1 MRIYSAELG
10 INFFGNES
18 NKKNQLNKIEI
29 LKKNINNFKI
39 FLVIAGTNT
48 CQIPGISAAGINAKS
63 RRKTALADAEFL
75 LKGASK
81 DHKYKLPL
89 LNAGVTPAL
98 ISYVCSKLINI
109 HPVIVP
115 LGIGVEPYFNHLV
128 VEDRNLGPSN
138 CLTTGQSMTKERV
151 INLYERGISIGKSS
165 KQPILISESVPG
177 GTTTAQAV
185 MEAFGLRV
193 SNLVGSSLFKAPREL
208 RKKVVQKGLFNANLK
223 ADFDSFDVVAA
234 VGDPFQAFSMGLL
247 IGARLA
253 KQPVI
258 LSGGSQMVAVI
269 LLVLE
274 LLDLKNKN
282 DFFENVFIATTGW
295 LVKDNSL
302 NDLLS
307 LINEKYDVKLSGL
320 ASPLNFKSS
329 KYKELKDYELGHV
342 KEGVGAGGIS
352 LLAFLDGFNNE
363 EIVSLC
369 QQNLEMMKGL
379 GQISLE
385 KDS

>member
-1 MRIYSAELG
+1 MYSKELG

-18 NKKNQLNKIEI
+18 NKKTKLKKIDI
-29 LKKNINNFKI
+29 LKNNINNFKI

-48 CQIPGISAAGINAKS
+48 SQIPGISAAGLNAKS
-63 RRKTALADAEFL
+63 RRITALADAEFL
-75 LKGASK
+75 LMGASK
-81 DHKYKLPL
+81 DHKYKLPP

-98 ISYVCSKLINI
+98 ISHVCSKLLNVY
-109 HPVIVP
+109 PVIVP
-115 LGIGVEPYFNHLV
+115 LGIEVKPHFNHLI
-128 VEDRNLGPSN
+128 VEDRDLGPSN
-138 CLTTGQSMTKERV
+138 CLSTGKSMPRDRV
-151 INLYERGISIGKSS
+151 VNLYKRGLEIGKSS

-193 SNLVGSSLFKAPREL
+193 SNLVGSSLFKAPRDL
-208 RKKVVQKGLFNANLK
+208 RRKVVQKGLLNANLK
-223 ADFDSFDVVAA
+223 NDFDSFDVVAA

-247 IGARLA
+247 IGTRLA

-258 LSGGSQMVAVI
+258 LSGGSQMLAVI

-274 LLDLKNKN
+274 FLGEKNK
-282 DFFENVFIATTGW
+282 DEFIEDVFIATTGW

-302 NDLLS
+302 NDLVN
-307 LINEKYDVKLSGL
+307 LINEKYDVKLLGL

-352 LLAFLDGFNNE
+352 LLAFLDGFKNE

-369 QQNLEMMKGL
+369 QQNLEMMKDL

-385 KDS
+385 KDC

>member
-1 MRIYSAELG
+1 MYSKELG
-10 INFFGNES
+10 INFFGIES
-18 NKKNQLNKIEI
+18 NKKRQFNRIEI

-48 CQIPGISAAGINAKS
+48 SQIPGISAAGINPKS
-63 RRKTALADAEFL
+63 RRITALADAEFL
-75 LKGASK
+75 LRGASK

-98 ISYVCSKLINI
+98 ISHVCSKLINV

-115 LGIGVEPYFNHLV
+115 LGIGVKPNFNHLV
-128 VEDRNLGPSN
+128 VEDKDLGPSN
-138 CLTTGQSMTKERV
+138 CLTSGKSMPKERV
-151 INLYERGISIGKSS
+151 LNLYERGLAIGNSS

-185 MEAFGLRV
+185 MEAFGLQV
-193 SNLVGSSLFKAPREL
+193 SNLVGSSLYRAPREL
-208 RKKVVQKGLFNANLK
+208 RRKVVQKGIMNANLK
-223 ADFDSFDVVAA
+223 TDFDSFDVVAS

-247 IGARLA
+247 IGARSA
-253 KQPVI
+253 NQPVI
-258 LSGGSQMVAVI
+258 LSGGSQMLAVI
-269 LLVLE
+269 MLVLE
-274 LLDLKNKN
+274 FLGAKNKD
-282 DFFENVFIATTGW
+282 DFIEDVFIATTGW

-302 NDLLS
+302 IDLLN
-307 LINEKYDVKLSGL
+307 LINEKYDVNLLGL

-329 KYKELKDYELGHV
+329 IYKELKDYEIGHV

-352 LLAFLDGFNNE
+352 ILAFLNGFKNH

-369 QQNLEMMKGL
+369 QQNLEKMKRL

-385 KDS
+385 KDC

>member
-1 MRIYSAELG
+1 MYSKELG

-18 NKKNQLNKIEI
+18 NKKRKLKRVDI

-39 FLVIAGTNT
+39 FLIIAGTNT
-48 CQIPGISAAGINAKS
+48 SQIQGISAAGISAKS
-63 RRKTALADAEFL
+63 RRITALADAEFL
-75 LKGASK
+75 LMGASK
-81 DHKYKLPL
+81 DHKYKLPP

-98 ISYVCSKLINI
+98 ISHVCSKLINVY
-109 HPVIVP
+109 PVIVP
-115 LGIGVEPYFNHLV
+115 LGIEVKPHFNHLI
-128 VEDRNLGPSN
+128 VEDRDLGPSN
-138 CLTTGQSMTKERV
+138 CLTTGKSMPRERV
-151 INLYERGISIGKSS
+151 VNLYERGLEIGKSS

-208 RKKVVQKGLFNANLK
+208 RRQVVKRGLFNANFK

-247 IGARLA
+247 IGARFA
-253 KQPVI
+253 NQPVI
-258 LSGGSQMVAVI
+258 LSGGSQMMAII

-274 LLDLKNKN
+274 LLDEKNK
-282 DFFENVFIATTGW
+282 DEFIEDVFIATTRW

-302 NDLLS
+302 NDLVN
-307 LINEKYDVKLSGL
+307 LINEKYDVKLLGL
-320 ASPLNFKSS
+320 ASPLNFESS
-329 KYKELKDYELGHV
+329 KYKELRDYELGHV

-352 LLAFLDGFNNE
+352 LLAFLDGFKNE

-385 KDS
+385 KDC

>member
-1 MRIYSAELG
+1 MYSTELG
-10 INFFGNES
+10 INFFGNAS
-18 NKKNQLNKIEI
+18 NKKRQLNKIEI

-39 FLVIAGTNT
+39 FLIIAGTNT
-48 CQIPGISAAGINAKS
+48 SQILGISAAGINPKS
-63 RRKTALADAEFL
+63 RRITALADAEFM
-75 LKGASK
+75 LKGASE

-98 ISYVCSKLINI
+98 ISHVCTKLINV
-109 HPVIVP
+109 HPVIIP
-115 LGIGVEPYFNHLV
+115 LGIGVKPYFNHLV
-128 VEDRNLGPSN
+128 VEDSDLGPSN
-138 CLTTGQSMTKERV
+138 CVTTGKSMSKERV
-151 INLYERGISIGKSS
+151 LNLYERGLAIGKSS

-193 SNLVGSSLFKAPREL
+193 SNLIGSSLYKAPREL
-208 RKKVVQKGLFNANLK
+208 RRSVVQRGLMNANLK
-223 ADFDSFDVVAA
+223 TDFDSFDVVAS

-247 IGARLA
+247 LGARIVN
-253 KQPVI
+253 QPVI

-274 LLDLKNKN
+274 LLGKKNKD
-282 DFFENVFIATTGW
+282 DFIEDIFVATTGW
-295 LVKDNSL
+295 LIKDNSL
-302 NDLLS
+302 NELLN
-307 LINEKYDVKLSGL
+307 LINEKYDVSLLGL

-329 KYKELKDYELGHV
+329 KFKELKDYELGHV

-352 LLAFLDGFNNE
+352 LLAFLDGFKNE

-385 KDS
+385 KDC

>member
-1 MRIYSAELG
+1 MYSSKLE
-10 INFFGNES
+10 IIFFGNKS
-18 NKKNQLNKIEI
+18 NKKKQLNSIEI
-29 LKKNINNFKI
+29 LRKNVNKFKI

-48 CQIPGISAAGINAKS
+48 SQIPGISAAGINAKS
-63 RRKTALADAEFL
+63 RKATALADAEFL

-98 ISYVCSKLINI
+98 ISHVCSKLINVY
-109 HPVIVP
+109 PVIVP
-115 LGIGVEPYFNHLV
+115 LGIGSKPYFNHLV
-128 VEDRNLGPSN
+128 VEDMDLGPSN
-138 CLTTGQSMTKERV
+138 CLTTGKSMSKERV
-151 INLYERGISIGKSS
+151 INLYEKGLAIGKSS

-193 SNLVGSSLFKAPREL
+193 SNLVGSSLFKTPREL
-208 RKKVVQKGLFNANLK
+208 RRKVIQKGLLNANLK
-223 ADFDSFDVVAA
+223 TDCDSFDVVAS

-247 IGARLA
+247 IGSRFA
-253 KQPVI
+253 KQTVI
-258 LSGGSQMVAVI
+258 LSGGSQMLAVI
-269 LLVLE
+269 LLALE
-274 LLDLKNKN
+274 FLDVKNKD
-282 DFFENVFIATTGW
+282 DFIEDIYIATTGW

-302 NDLLS
+302 NNLLN
-307 LINEKYDVKLSGL
+307 LINEKYDVNLLGL

-329 KYKELKDYELGHV
+329 ICKELKDYELGHV

-352 LLAFLDGFNNE
+352 LLAFLDGFKND

-369 QQNLEMMKGL
+369 QQNLEMMKGF

-385 KDS
+385 KDC

>member
-1 MRIYSAELG
+1 MYSKELG

-18 NKKNQLNKIEI
+18 NKKTKLKKIDI
-29 LKKNINNFKI
+29 LKNNINNFKI

-48 CQIPGISAAGINAKS
+48 SQIPGISAAGLNAKS
-63 RRKTALADAEFL
+63 RRITALADAEFL
-75 LKGASK
+75 LMGASK
-81 DHKYKLPL
+81 DHKYKLPP

-98 ISYVCSKLINI
+98 ISHVCSKLINVY
-109 HPVIVP
+109 PVIVP
-115 LGIGVEPYFNHLV
+115 LGIEAKPHFNHLI
-128 VEDRNLGPSN
+128 VEDRDLGPSN
-138 CLTTGQSMTKERV
+138 CLTTGKSMPRERV
-151 INLYERGISIGKSS
+151 VNLYKRGLEIGKSS

-193 SNLVGSSLFKAPREL
+193 SNLVGSSLFKAPRDL
-208 RKKVVQKGLFNANLK
+208 RRKVVQKGLLNANLK
-223 ADFDSFDVVAA
+223 NDFDSFDVVAA

-258 LSGGSQMVAVI
+258 LSGGSQMLAVT

-274 LLDLKNKN
+274 FLGANNKD
-282 DFFENVFIATTGW
+282 DFIENVFIATTGW

-302 NDLLS
+302 NDLLN
-307 LINEKYDVKLSGL
+307 LINEKYDVNLLGL

-329 KYKELKDYELGHV
+329 IYKELKDYELGHV

-352 LLAFLDGFNNE
+352 LLAYLNGFKNE

-369 QQNLEMMKGL
+369 QQNLEIMKSL

-385 KDS
+385 KDC

>member
-1 MRIYSAELG
+1 MYSPEFG
-10 INFFGNES
+10 INFFGTES
-18 NKKNQLNKIEI
+18 NKKIQLNRIKILE
-29 LKKNINNFKI
+29 KNINNFKI

-48 CQIPGISAAGINAKS
+48 SQIQGISAAGINAKS
-63 RRKTALADAEFL
+63 RRITALADAEFL

-81 DHKYKLPL
+81 DQKYKLPF

-98 ISYVCSKLINI
+98 ISHVCSKLINVY
-109 HPVIVP
+109 PVVVP
-115 LGIGVEPYFNHLV
+115 LGIGVKPYFNHLV
-128 VEDRNLGPSN
+128 VEDMDLGPSK
-138 CLTTGQSMTKERV
+138 CLTTGKSMTKERV
-151 INLYERGISIGKSS
+151 LNLYEKGLALGKST

-185 MEAFGLRV
+185 MEAFGLQV

-208 RKKVVQKGLFNANLK
+208 RRKVVQKGLLNANLK
-223 ADFDSFDVVAA
+223 TDFDSFDVVAA

-253 KQPVI
+253 NQPVI
-258 LSGGSQMVAVI
+258 LSGGSQMLAVI

-274 LLDLKNKN
+274 FLGAKNKY
-282 DFFENVFIATTGW
+282 DIIEDVFIATTGW

-302 NDLLS
+302 NDLLN
-307 LINEKYDVKLSGL
+307 LINEKHNANLLGL
-320 ASPLNFKSS
+320 VSPLNFKSS
-329 KYKELKDYELGHV
+329 TFKELKDYELGHV

-352 LLAFLDGFNNE
+352 MLAFLNGFKNN

-385 KDS
+385 KDC